1 MLRLYNP
8 RPPEPR
14 VNWKWTAG
22 ILSAHAVVLLALVGL
37 ATINPKIS
45 TWIFQAVEAELA
57 AYVPPSEIPKTQL
70 AQPNGAIR
78 SIRFSDRLYR

>member
-8 RPPEPR
+8 RPPEPG

-22 ILSAHAVVLLALVGL
+22 ILSAHAVALLALIGL

-45 TWIFQAVEAELA
+45 TWMFEAVEAELA
-57 AYVPPSEIPKTQL
+57 AYVPSAEVPKTQI
-70 AQPNGAIR
+70 AQPAGSMQSMR
-78 SIRFSDRLYR
+78 SLDRLYR

>member
-8 RPPEPR
+8 RPPKPR

-22 ILSAHAVVLLALVGL
+22 ILATHVVVLLALVGL

-45 TWIFQAVEAELA
+45 TWIFEAVDAELA
-57 AYVPPSEIPKTQL
+57 AYVPPSKAAKTQL
-70 AQPNGAIR
+70 AQPNGPI
-78 SIRFSDRLYR
+78 DRIF